1 MRLYTVVPGFL
12 PLQNSPKQKGLDW
25 ASQERRKNGVIEEVD
40 RDGRRLIDV
49 GMNLVSSS
57 SCIDGGV
64 FGGDGFGRV
73 VG

>member
-1 MRLYTVVPGFL
+1 M
-12 PLQNSPKQKGLDW
+12 
-25 ASQERRKNGVIEEVD
+25 IEEVD
-40 RDGRRLIDV
+40 MDGRRLIDV
-49 GMNLVSSS
+49 GMYLVWSS